1 MEKSTLTKDGKNL
14 KIFFYTVQLGP
25 VQVQVKEEA
34 KLILAYDATEA
45 NIKVTEFFPV
55 GTKGLVKNHG
65 SLPVSMIVD
74 TLELIPKEINVPPS
88 FQEPEDPR
96 KTFICNTLLL
106 ADKFVSSKTDKAT
119 IKKILNKIKLDGK

>member
-1 MEKSTLTKDGKNL
+1 MEKSTLTKDGKDL
-14 KIFFYTVQLGP
+14 KIFFYTIQLGL

-34 KLILAYDATEA
+34 KLVLAYSATEA

-65 SLPVSMIVD
+65 NIPVSEIINS
-74 TLELIPKEINVPPS
+74 LELIPTEINVPPVIK
-88 FQEPEDPR
+88 EPEDPR

-106 ADKFVSSKTDKAT
+106 ADQFVISKTDQVT
-119 IKKILNKIKLDGK
+119 IKRILNKIKLDGK